1 MKQFGLVVLELLKNH
16 TKAFF
21 LFNMDSVVA
30 VSRDS
35 TGNQTAEVDI
45 TGFSRTFSIF
55 SSAIMCVGGLW
66 VWVSV
71 F

>member
-16 TKAFF
+16 TKAIF

-45 TGFSRTFSIF
+45 IGFSCTFSIF
-55 SSAIMCVGGLW
+55 SSAIMCVLGGCGRG
-66 VWVSV
+66 
-71 F
+71 